1 MSWGLSPLER
11 QVGESSSSEGMMLM
25 RDLGDLETGKVSTS
39 RCSSA
44 AAILDFVKAVS
55 FVGTDSD
62 AEVTHGM
69 GNRDSGFTDDMV
81 VSSATA
87 AIEAPILKV
96 VSPILGWHPWVVQ
109 NRFSPLLDLG
119 NGVEDEFVEGEDHEE
134 E

>member
-1 MSWGLSPLER
+1 
-11 QVGESSSSEGMMLM
+11 M

-81 VSSATA
+81 VSSAMA